1 MILLD
6 NFQIP
11 EEFKTEIDSLSFTT
25 LNLLQQ
31 ALTKVITCVYDYNF
45 EGPDDT
51 SMKLDEWIESLT
63 IKQYIKLSFYVLH
76 LIDSQIYD

>member
-1 MILLD
+1 MIIIND
-6 NFQIP
+6 FQIP
-11 EEFKTEIDSLSFTT
+11 EEHKTEIDSLSFAT

-31 ALTKVITCVYDYNF
+31 ALTRVITEVYNYTF

-63 IKQYIKLSFYVLH
+63 IKQYIKLSFYILY